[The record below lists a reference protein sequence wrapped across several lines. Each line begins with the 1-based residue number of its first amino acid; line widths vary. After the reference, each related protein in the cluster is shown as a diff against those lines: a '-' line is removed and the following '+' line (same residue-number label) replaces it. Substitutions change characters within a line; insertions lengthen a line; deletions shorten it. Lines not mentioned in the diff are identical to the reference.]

1 MTSDGAVKSEIVK
14 NKKLAKNLNKPII
27 RKFEKSKVHSFFID
41 NTWGKIWHSIKGFGI
56 LWSATDIY
64 SKYVEVIPLKKKK
77 GILLTNAVQKF

>member
-41 NTWGKIWHSIKGFGI
+41 NTWGEIWHSIKGFGI

>member
-41 NTWGKIWHSIKGFGI
+41 NTWGVIWHSIKGFGI

-64 SKYVEVIPLKKKK
+64 SKYVEVIPLKEKK
-77 GILLTNAVQKF
+77 GILVTNAVQKF

>member
-14 NKKLAKNLNKPII
+14 NKKLARNLNKPII

-41 NTWGKIWHSIKGFGI
+41 NTWGVIWHSIKGFGI